1 MTKPISFGQFELNLG
16 TEAGGQAAQA
26 SQRRPFRLLVLG
38 DFSGRHNRGDQ
49 ADQGKLAQQRT
60 YSIDPDTYEEVLA
73 RLNVALQLELPG
85 SGEARVD
92 LSFSELDHFHPDHIF
107 SEAEVFAELRAL
119 RRRLLNPKT
128 FAEAAA
134 EMSAP
139 VPVPPPP
146 APAEPAEPDDETSSA
161 GLLDALVDET
171 QARGPRHDES
181 RRHGRWHQLVRSI
194 VEPYVIPAADPRQAD
209 LVASVDEATGE
220 AMRRIL
226 HHPDFQ
232 ALEATWRGLDFL
244 RRRLV
249 IDQDLQLHLFDL
261 SRDELLADLLQNEHL
276 EQSALYKVL
285 VERTVGT
292 AGGQAW
298 PAVVVDHSF
307 GANAE
312 DAQALGRLAKLA
324 RAGGAAVLAAASPK
338 LVGCTSLAETPDPD
352 DWNDDPDSEAG
363 ETWQALRDLPE
374 AARIGLALPRIL
386 LRLPYGPQ
394 TVPIDS
400 FQFDELDA
408 RSPHESYLWGSAA
421 YACGLV
427 LAQAYE
433 QRGWDFRPGQV
444 NVIEGLPLHIF
455 RRDGEAEH
463 KPCAEVLLSD
473 RAAERIHN
481 AGLIAV
487 QSIRDR
493 DAVQLM
499 RIRSLSNSSPALSGG
514 WAG

>member
-16 TEAGGQAAQA
+16 TEAGGQA
-26 SQRRPFRLLVLG
+26 SQRRPFRLLVMG
-38 DFSGRHNRGDQ
+38 DFSGRHNRDVT
-49 ADQGKLAQQRT
+49 ADRDKLAGQRT

-85 SGEARVD
+85 SGEARVE

-107 SEAEVFAELRAL
+107 TEAEVFAELRAL

-139 VPVPPPP
+139 APEAQPP
-146 APAEPAEPDDETSSA
+146 ATVEPTEPDDEPSSA

-171 QARGPRHDES
+171 QARGPQRDDN

-232 ALEATWRGLDFL
+232 ALEAAWRGLDFL

-249 IDQDLQLHLFDL
+249 VEQDLQLHLFDL
-261 SRDELLADLLQNEHL
+261 SRDELVADLLANEHL
-276 EQSALYKVL
+276 EQTALYKLL

-298 PAVVVDHSF
+298 SAVVVDHRF
-307 GANAE
+307 GSAAE
-312 DAQALGRLAKLA
+312 DAQVLGRLAKLA
-324 RAGGAAVLAAASPK
+324 RAAGAAVLAGACPT

-352 DWNDDPDSEAG
+352 DWNDVADSDAS
-363 ETWQALRDLPE
+363 ETWQALQELPE
-374 AARIGLALPRIL
+374 AAHVGLALPRIL
-386 LRLPYGPQ
+386 LRLPYGPR

-408 RSPHESYLWGSAA
+408 QSPHESYLWGNAA

-444 NVIEGLPLHIF
+444 NTIEGLPLHIF

-481 AGLIAV
+481 AGLIAL

-499 RIRSLSNSSPALSGG
+499 RIRSLSNGSPALAGG
-514 WAG
+514 WTG